1 MDVRGQ
7 HISKALPHI
16 NIILDILHDFYE
28 DLVFRFASKAQDFH
42 SNHLI

>member
-16 NIILDILHDFYE
+16 NIILDILDFYE
-28 DLVFRFASKAQDFH
+28 DLVFRFASKAQGFH